1 MRAEARNTALAQ
13 NPALANNASLLA
25 SEVFFRVDIMRQN
38 LSVNVAVAV
47 ESGLTLEAALAHVKN
62 HQLALGLDA
71 FAKPPVMAHGGHYA
85 ADEAEACWLSDFKR
99 QQAGTVVTVQQ
110 PDGEHVTGDNNQEG
124 LSPDERQDFLQGRKT
139 QKHEQVMEA
148 LKTLCGNDKQYV
160 LAMVALSQSG
170 PIGVWK
176 SFGDI
181 VDGGKSESEHSAL
194 EYLFT
199 KRKDV
204 NVVVDFKSPD
214 VNGRV
219 KLLGTVIIRPDGTAC
234 YEALTMTPRNAQ
246 A

>member
-1 MRAEARNTALAQ
+1 MAHRVPQVETDPNHIELTPEMKAALK
-13 NPALANNASLLA
+13 N
-25 SEVFFRVDIMRQN
+25 
-38 LSVNVAVAV
+38 AVA
-47 ESGLTLEAALAHVKN
+47 ELQK
-62 HQLALGLDA
+62 Q
-71 FAKPPVMAHGGHYA
+71 GGIHA
-85 ADEAEACWLSDFKR
+85 ITQER
-99 QQAGTVVTVQQ
+99 QQAGTVVTVQQPGTVVTVQQ

-170 PIGVWK
+170 PSGVWK

-204 NVVVDFKSPD
+204 NVSWTSSHPTLTA
-214 VNGRV
+214 GRSFSA
-219 KLLGTVIIRPDGTAC
+219 R
-234 YEALTMTPRNAQ
+234 
-246 A
+246 

>member
-1 MRAEARNTALAQ
+1 MAHRVPQVETDPNHIELTPEMKAALK
-13 NPALANNASLLA
+13 N
-25 SEVFFRVDIMRQN
+25 
-38 LSVNVAVAV
+38 AVA
-47 ESGLTLEAALAHVKN
+47 ELQK
-62 HQLALGLDA
+62 Q
-71 FAKPPVMAHGGHYA
+71 GGIHA
-85 ADEAEACWLSDFKR
+85 ITQER

-204 NVVVDFKSPD
+204 NVSWTSSHPTLTA
-214 VNGRV
+214 GRSFSA
-219 KLLGTVIIRPDGTAC
+219 R
-234 YEALTMTPRNAQ
+234 
-246 A
+246 